1 MGVRQADPRV
11 RADRRAE
18 DAGLTSI
25 ELVSYVFV
33 LVLVTL
39 VCVQGVFLAQTASA
53 AQQAA
58 RDGARAA
65 SLGRDVDLEVR
76 RVLPP
81 WAVVESISLTT
92 PSDAYRVAVQ
102 VRVPVL
108 LRGVTSSSFVVSRD
122 AVLPRG

>member
-1 MGVRQADPRV
+1 MGAREVTTRPR
-11 RADRRAE
+11 

-33 LVLVTL
+33 LAMIAL
-39 VCVQGVFLAQTASA
+39 VCVQGVFLTQVTSA

-65 SLGRDVDLEVR
+65 SLGRDVDHEVR
-76 RVLPP
+76 RALPH
-81 WAVVESISLTT
+81 WATVESISLTT
-92 PSDAYRVAVQ
+92 PSDAYRVEVR

-108 LRGVTSSSFVVSRD
+108 LRGVTSSSFVVTRD
-122 AVLPRG
+122 AILPRG